1 MAQRMT
7 PAQLIEAIRD
17 FYGDTSRSKEQTKDA
32 LQKAQVEIP
41 TLLETIA
48 SDEA

>member
-32 LQKAQVEIP
+32 LQEAQEEIS
-41 TLLETIA
+41 TLLEALA